1 MSDQEIAL
9 AFEFFDPG
17 GKGSVDKASLQERLA
32 LFPGA
37 AEHGLQELKGLDS
50 GLTQKSLKKMLKG
63 NKVTEFDP
71 VAEAFKLL
79 DPKSEG
85 HVDMSVVRE
94 LFRGMGMG
102 ELTKDELNVIRRSGG
117 NASGFITL
125 EDFRT
130 MLDAPAEGAPM

>member
-1 MSDQEIAL
+1 MLIGLQK
-9 AFEFFDPG
+9 G
-17 GKGSVDKASLQERLA
+17 GGRVTLPR
-32 LFPGA
+32 F
-37 AEHGLQELKGLDS
+37 EHGLQELKGLDS

-102 ELTKDELNVIRRSGG
+102 ELTKDELNVITGM
-117 NASGFITL
+117 AIDEFP
-125 EDFRT
+125 EVKFREPP
-130 MLDAPAEGAPM
+130 DPDV